1 MADATEQEGAEIQ
14 AAVADPR
21 RFTVLYER
29 YFADIFRFLLRRCP
43 DRSTVND
50 LAQDTFLKAMLA
62 LPKYQ
67 HRGLPFRAWL
77 YRIALNEL
85 RMHWR
90 KRKEVL
96 IDLSYRQVAGLGEEM
111 GLPMEDDEMRRL
123 ALALG
128 KLDEER
134 AQLIHLRYMDGMSF
148 AEIGQML
155 GTSEDAAK
163 MRTHRVLATLRTY
176 LAPRA

>member
-1 MADATEQEGAEIQ
+1 MGAPQEEQQDI
-14 AAVADPR
+14 AAALSDPR

-43 DRSTVND
+43 DRDLCND
-50 LAQDTFLKAMLA
+50 LVQDTFLKAMLA
-62 LPKYQ
+62 LPRYQ

-96 IDLSYRQVAGLGEEM
+96 IDLNYSQVAGLTEEM
-111 GLPMEDDEMRRL
+111 GLLLEDDDLRRL
-123 ALALG
+123 ALAMG

-134 AQLIHLRYMDGMSF
+134 SHLIHMRYMDGMSF
-148 AEIGQML
+148 AEIGQVI
-155 GTSEDAAK
+155 GVAEDAAK
-163 MRTHRVLATLRTY
+163 MRVHRILATLRTY